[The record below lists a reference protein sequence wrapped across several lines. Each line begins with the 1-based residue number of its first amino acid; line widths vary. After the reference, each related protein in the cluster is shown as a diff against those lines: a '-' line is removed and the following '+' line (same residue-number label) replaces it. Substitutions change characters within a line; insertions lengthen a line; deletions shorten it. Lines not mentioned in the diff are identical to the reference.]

1 MALYIPPDGD
11 APQLIPG
18 RDDPHRFDVRRF
30 NAHQQRTHQAGSPD
44 ASFVADESEW
54 RADRLQRPRLIDLFH
69 ITNQSAI
76 GPILDISSQHCGLRG
91 PALLPGYK
99 PRFWGFGFADDD
111 RGTYAAHSLA
121 QAHAATRHHRGPG
134 WSDSDRIVLHM
145 SIDVGNL
152 LVTSDRKRQS
162 GASWEDLA
170 EVDFDSLQISTPY
183 SGELQTCVVFW
194 DPAQLIEIHSC
205 YYMEDTVEG
214 AQLLRDRPTK
224 NDMPGYSLSVARN
237 YAVGLRA
244 LAQQYMR
251 AEWLQQHSDRRAAR
265 DALVQE
271 HSFRSEDASAAITQ
285 SAFFAPA
292 PARPASELRE
302 FITDEWLQQHSGFHA
317 ALAALMQEHFRQR
330 DAKAAIKESGFFAR
344 KRAD

>member
-1 MALYIPPDGD
+1 
-11 APQLIPG
+11 
-18 RDDPHRFDVRRF
+18 
-30 NAHQQRTHQAGSPD
+30 
-44 ASFVADESEW
+44 
-54 RADRLQRPRLIDLFH
+54 
-69 ITNQSAI
+69 
-76 GPILDISSQHCGLRG
+76 
-91 PALLPGYK
+91 
-99 PRFWGFGFADDD
+99 
-111 RGTYAAHSLA
+111 
-121 QAHAATRHHRGPG
+121 
-134 WSDSDRIVLHM
+134 M

-271 HSFRSEDASAAITQ
+271 HSFRSEDASAAITESAFFARPTARPASELREYMRAEWLQQHSHHNAARDALVQEHGFRSEDASAAITQ
-285 SAFFAPA
+285 SAFFARET
-292 PARPASELRE
+292 ARPASELRE
-302 FITDEWLQQHSGFHA
+302 FITDEWLQQHSGYHA